1 MPPGH
6 TLLRFSAVPK
16 LSTELLA
23 QRWKETCAPYGA
35 TEIALAQTLIE
46 ANTVVLADYFY
57 NRMLIDPNAAFF
69 LSDQLVRNKLHAS
82 MQDWLRAV
90 FAAAPGGQFEQAV
103 AFQRRVGEVHARI
116 EIPVH
121 LVMRGARALIRRMHE
136 LLAAH
141 RDIDLDTLIQTSKYI
156 NDVTLIAIEM
166 MCHAYAVSHDR
177 NARAEE
183 GYRLLALSQNVGAEK
198 ERQRAALLDWEN
210 QLMFGLSVGQQWR
223 ELPRLG
229 KSEFGLWFTHK
240 AAHAFDGSPEARD
253 VRGHIEAIDQRL
265 DRIRDDSGEAAKRI
279 ELLHAVR
286 DTTKAIGFLVDD
298 LFEQA
303 SNLESGRDTLTHLLN
318 RKYLHVVMSKEVAY
332 ARKTGAPLS
341 VLVADVDHF
350 KKINDEHG
358 HDAGD
363 LVLQQTASLI
373 SSYSRG
379 GDYTF
384 RLGGEEF
391 LVVLV
396 DAGASQALNV
406 AESLRRRVEDKA
418 MVLPDGAH
426 VRISLS
432 VGVAAHDGHPDYQR
446 LLKRADRAL
455 YWAKDEGRNR
465 CVLADDRHDPNLHG
479 DEGAWQGPPIEAR

>member
-1 MPPGH
+1 M
-6 TLLRFSAVPK
+6 PK
-16 LSTELLA
+16 LSNELLA
-23 QRWKETCAPYGA
+23 QRWKDTCSPYAET
-35 TEIALAQTLIE
+35 EVLLAKTLID
-46 ANTVVLADYFY
+46 ANTTVLADYFY
-57 NRMLIDPNAAFF
+57 SRMLTDPNAAFF
-69 LSDQLVRNKLHAS
+69 LSDQLVRNKLHSS

-90 FAAAPGGQFEQAV
+90 FAAAPSGQFDEAV

-136 LLAAH
+136 LLAES
-141 RDIDLDTLIQTSKYI
+141 RDVAVDVLIQTSKYI

-253 VRGHIEAIDQRL
+253 ARIHIETIDARL
-265 DRIRDDSGEAAKRI
+265 EQAGVAPEPAGQRI

-286 DTTKAIGFLVDD
+286 DTTKAIAFLIDE

-332 ARKTGAPLS
+332 ARKTGAPLA

-350 KKINDEHG
+350 KSINDEHG

-396 DAGASQALNV
+396 DAGASQAFNV
-406 AESLRRRVEDKA
+406 AEALRRRVEDKA

-426 VRISLS
+426 VRITLS

-455 YWAKDEGRNR
+455 YAAKDEGRNR
-465 CVLADDRHDPNLHG
+465 SILADERHTPSDHDDSSWSRALNDP
-479 DEGAWQGPPIEAR
+479 A